1 MTSYPNSEDPL
12 RRDDDY
18 LGDPDATRD
27 PGDRTV
33 GEKLSD
39 AGDELAGKVKQG
51 WGDLTDDE
59 RLQAEGRQQE
69 AEADARQAADK
80 AADYRDDPGL

>member
-1 MTSYPNSEDPL
+1 MTSYPNDDV
-12 RRDDDY
+12 RRDGDFP
-18 LGDPDATRD
+18 LDPDPVRD
-27 PGDRTV
+27 PGDRSV
-33 GEKLSD
+33 GEKVSD
-39 AGDELAGKVKQG
+39 AANELAGKVKQG

-80 AADYRDDPGL
+80 AADYRDGDPVT